1 MAYDYSNLVE
11 TTKRWAK
18 QASAAGWINTDAA
31 QQLIEI
37 DAGTPD
43 TLFNHNGSR
52 PLIVAFMGGT
62 GVGKS
67 TLLNRL
73 AGKAVARA
81 GVERPTSREVTLF
94 HHHSV
99 AIKHLPEQLPLAQIK
114 IAEHDDESRKNVIWI
129 DMPDFDS
136 TEQNNK
142 HQVLEW
148 LPHIDVLIYV
158 VSPERYRDEKAWCL
172 LLAEGGRHAWLFVL
186 NQWDRG
192 QTEQYED
199 FKQQLHKAG
208 FAEPIIFKTACT
220 ESPQADEFA
229 ALEATISSLATE
241 HIVEQL
247 EQRSSQI
254 KKDELKQNLQ
264 DAGRLLSSVAV
275 FEQLPA
281 LWQQQWQRT
290 SQVLQQGFAWPI
302 RQLAQHYAAHAAD
315 LLNNPA
321 TARDGGSVVIGR
333 EPMRPTAKYAA
344 SGVGPRLWDEWAEA
358 RFDDALNEFISNA
371 DQLGIPVSPLKKQ
384 LSGLREKAPKI
395 VQAQSE
401 LSARQ
406 ALANPGNVLHRG
418 FLKFM
423 RLCEIMLPLA
433 AICWVGYQV
442 FIGYYTSNMSK
453 VDYLGVDFAIHS
465 TLLIAISWLTPFF
478 ILKKLKPSL
487 EKSALRGLN
496 KGLNNAI
503 NMIDSEVLLVIEN
516 FGNQH
521 AEQLKQLS
529 GIIELCSVAD
539 ADRQSS
545 SVDSNSPL
553 ARMLID

>member
-1 MAYDYSNLVE
+1 MAYDYSSLVQ
-11 TTKRWAK
+11 TTKRWAE
-18 QASAAGWINTDAA
+18 QALAAGWINSDAA
-31 QQLIEI
+31 QQLSDV
-37 DAGTPD
+37 DARTPD

-67 TLLNRL
+67 SLLNRL
-73 AGKAVARA
+73 AGKAIARA
-81 GVERPTSREVTLF
+81 GVERPTSREVTLY

-114 IAEHDDESRKNVIWI
+114 IAEHDNESRKHVIWI

-136 TEQNNK
+136 TEQSNK

-158 VSPERYRDEKAWCL
+158 VSPERYRDEKAWRL

-199 FKQQLHKAG
+199 FKQQLYKAG
-208 FAEPIIFKTACT
+208 FAEPIIFKTACA
-220 ESPQADEFA
+220 EGVQADEFA
-229 ALEATISSLATE
+229 ALESTISSLATE

-264 DAGRLLSSVAV
+264 NTGRLLGSASA
-275 FEQLPA
+275 FQQLPT
-281 LWQQQWQRT
+281 LWQDQWQR
-290 SQVLQQGFAWPI
+290 SAQVLQQGFAWPI
-302 RQLAQHYAAHAAD
+302 QQLARHYADHAAD
-315 LLNNPA
+315 LLSNPA
-321 TARDGGSVVIGR
+321 AGKYSTTG
-333 EPMRPTAKYAA
+333 AK
-344 SGVGPRLWDEWAEA
+344 SNLWDDWAEA
-358 RFDDALNEFISNA
+358 RFDDALDEFVINA

-384 LSGLREKAPKI
+384 LSALREKAPKI

-401 LSARQ
+401 LAARQ
-406 ALANPGNVLHRG
+406 SLANPGNALHRG

-423 RLCEIMLPLA
+423 RLCEIILPLA

-442 FIGYYTSNMSK
+442 FIGYYTSNMTD

-465 TLLIAISWLTPFF
+465 SLLIAMTWLTPFF

-496 KGLNNAI
+496 KGVSNAI
-503 NMIDSEVLLVIEN
+503 NMIDGEVLLMIEN
-516 FGNQH
+516 IGNQH
-521 AEQLKQLS
+521 AEQIKQLD
-529 GIIELCSVAD
+529 GIIELCNGAELQPSI
-539 ADRQSS
+539 
-545 SVDSNSPL
+545 DSNSPL